1 MTDSPTASRI
11 VFIGAGNMASA
22 IFGGMLEGGYP
33 ADAIVATSRS
43 QETCDT
49 IGQRYGIRT
58 MQDNLAAVGEADV
71 IVLAVKPQMMRDL
84 CLSLRDSVQSRRP
97 LIISVA
103 AGLDA
108 ATLDAW
114 LGGGLAVIRCMPNT
128 PSLVGEGASGLY
140 ANDRVS
146 DAERQLATDLLES
159 VGLVEWV
166 EEEAQIEAVTAISGS
181 GPAYFFLFMESLEA
195 AGTALG
201 LSPES
206 ARRLALQTAFG
217 AAKMARESEFDPAEL
232 RRRVTSPNGT
242 TERAIHTFEE
252 AGLAEIV
259 TRATHACAERAREL
273 SSELGRN

>member
-1 MTDSPTASRI
+1 MTDSPNASRI

-43 QETCDT
+43 QEKRDA

-71 IVLAVKPQMMRDL
+71 VVLAVKPQMMRDL
-84 CLSLRDSVQSRRP
+84 CLSLRDSVQARRP
-97 LIISVA
+97 LVISVA

-114 LGGGLAVIRCMPNT
+114 LGGDLALIRCMPNT

-146 DAERQLATDLLES
+146 AAERQLATDLLES

-166 EEEAQIEAVTAISGS
+166 EDEAQIEAVTAISGS

-195 AGTALG
+195 AGIALG
-201 LSPES
+201 LAPES

-259 TRATHACAERAREL
+259 SRATHACAERAREL
-273 SSELGRN
+273 SSELGQN